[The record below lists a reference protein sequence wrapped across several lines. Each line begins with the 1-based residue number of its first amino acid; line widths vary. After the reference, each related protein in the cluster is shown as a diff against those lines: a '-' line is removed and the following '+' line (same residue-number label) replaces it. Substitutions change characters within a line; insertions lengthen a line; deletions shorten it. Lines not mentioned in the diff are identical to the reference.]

1 MTGPTSEAE
10 TEPISLLLAD
20 DDAAFRAEIRS
31 GLEPRGFVV
40 VAEAANATSAVA
52 SAVREQ
58 PDISL
63 VEIDMAGNGMNAV
76 SAIARRV
83 PATTIVVLTASSQSA
98 DLLASL
104 TRGASGYLIK
114 GIAADELAK
123 TLRASRLGE
132 PAISRAMVPALID
145 QVRNRPRRRLMLP
158 DGAVELTGREWDV
171 AELLRDGLNT
181 VEISRRLGLSP
192 VTVRRH
198 LSSLMKKIGASDRA
212 AAVRVLKMF
221 VR

>member
-1 MTGPTSEAE
+1 MAAAPEAAV
-10 TEPISLLLAD
+10 EPISVLLAD
-20 DDAAFRAEIRS
+20 DDAAFRAGIRT
-31 GLEPRGFVV
+31 GLEREGFVV

-63 VEIDMAGNGMNAV
+63 VNIEMTGNGMDAV
-76 SAIARRV
+76 AAIARRV

-104 TRGASGYLIK
+104 LRGASGYLIK
-114 GIAADELAK
+114 GIAVDELAK

-145 QVRNRPRRRLMLP
+145 QVRNRSKRRLMLP
-158 DGAVELTGREWDV
+158 AGPIELTRREWDV

-198 LSSLMKKIGASDRA
+198 LSSLMTKIGVTDRA

-221 VR
+221 AR